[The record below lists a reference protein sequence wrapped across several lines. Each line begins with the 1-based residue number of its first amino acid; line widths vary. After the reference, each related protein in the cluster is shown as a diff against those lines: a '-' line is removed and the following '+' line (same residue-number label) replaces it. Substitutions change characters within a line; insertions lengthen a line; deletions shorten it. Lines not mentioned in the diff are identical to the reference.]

1 MKLIARSLG
10 LLSLAGII
18 LLSSC
23 GYHNPYVYSGPAK
36 TIYVTTWKNR
46 TNVLQLDAKIYQS
59 LIKWFQ
65 KSGSLQITKTKEGA
79 DYILAGEIISYN
91 IPSLTFGVNNNTSEV
106 NLRLKVRYVFKDLAA
121 DKVLFDAPKET
132 WIEEYK
138 ITSDAAETRDN
149 ADAALDII
157 IDELS
162 QKIYQKALLE
172 LANN

>member
-1 MKLIARSLG
+1 LVA
-10 LLSLAGII
+10 LAGII
-18 LLSSC
+18 LLASC
-23 GYHNPYVYSGPAK
+23 GYRNPYVYSGPSK
-36 TIYVTTWKNR
+36 TIYVTNWKNR

-59 LIKWFQ
+59 LIKWYQ
-65 KSGSLQITKTKEGA
+65 KSGSLNITKTKEGA

-91 IPSLTFGVNNNTSEV
+91 IPSLAFGADNDATDVR
-106 NLRLKVRYVFKDLAA
+106 LRLKVRYVFKDLAV

-149 ADAALDII
+149 ADEALDII

-162 QKIYQKALLE
+162 QKIYQRSLLE
-172 LANN
+172 IAKI

>member
-1 MKLIARSLG
+1 
-10 LLSLAGII
+10 
-18 LLSSC
+18 
-23 GYHNPYVYSGPAK
+23 
-36 TIYVTTWKNR
+36 
-46 TNVLQLDAKIYQS
+46 VLQLDAKIYQS

-65 KSGSLQITKTKEGA
+65 KSGSLHITKTKEGA

-91 IPSLTFGVNNNTSEV
+91 IPSLTFGANNNTSEV
-106 NLRLKVRYVFKDLAA
+106 NLRLKVRYVFKDLTT

-149 ADAALDII
+149 ADDALEII
-157 IDELS
+157 IDEMS

-172 LANN
+172 LANS